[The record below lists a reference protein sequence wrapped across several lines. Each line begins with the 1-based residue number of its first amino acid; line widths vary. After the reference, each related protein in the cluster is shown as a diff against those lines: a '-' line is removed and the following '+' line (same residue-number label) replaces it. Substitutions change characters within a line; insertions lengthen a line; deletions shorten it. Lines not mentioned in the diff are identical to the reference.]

1 MHPLYEKESTQ
12 NIEGVERAASIAGGL
27 LLLGRG
33 IRGRGVSSVLQL
45 ALGGMALMRGVT
57 GECQVKRKLEQ
68 YRDSQSDSD
77 KGGQTGIE
85 RYSHMPMDSE
95 VISPDFAGEDDKA
108 PNSETMGHE
117 RQSQSAA
124 ATRNQGLG

>member
-12 NIEGVERAASIAGGL
+12 NVEGMERAASVAGGL
-27 LLLGRG
+27 YLLSRGVRGRG
-33 IRGRGVSSVLQL
+33 ISGVLQL
-45 ALGGMALMRGVT
+45 ALGGLALARGVT
-57 GECQVKRKLEQ
+57 GECQLKRKLEA
-68 YRDSQSDSD
+68 YRENQPESTDS
-77 KGGQTGIE
+77 GQHGIE

-95 VISPDFAGEDDKA
+95 VISPDFAGEDDTA